1 MIYYYFLESVAA
13 QIKPIEGRLREGET
27 LYLTCDGKGYPTP
40 LSSHWKLTCSSFKIT
55 ELVFSNNHSLSPHDF
70 HQKHSMKN
78 MSKMK
83 GN

>member
-13 QIKPIEGRLREGET
+13 HIKPIEGRLREGET
-27 LYLTCDGKGYPTP
+27 LYLTCDGK
-40 LSSHWKLTCSSFKIT
+40 
-55 ELVFSNNHSLSPHDF
+55 VFSNNHSLSPHDF